1 MKLMKGHEKMN
12 QFRKDLAIQS
22 YILIDKDRRG
32 FLDLRTL
39 ETRLGENWDK
49 FKYIAR
55 MDSNGDGNV
64 TMQEWI
70 AYYDSI
76 SIDFDEDVRFAHL
89 VDSTWGL
96 KGKRAT
102 EFGIALTC

>member
-1 MKLMKGHEKMN
+1 
-12 QFRKDLAIQS
+12 
-22 YILIDKDRRG
+22 
-32 FLDLRTL
+32 
-39 ETRLGENWDK
+39 
-49 FKYIAR
+49 

-70 AYYDSI
+70 AYYESI

-102 EFGIALTC
+102 EFGIALDC